1 VSIQVDSPTTVIT
14 VQGFGDAEQGKKNK
28 LLNSLEGVEGVET
41 VEVTVNP
48 NPSTPN
54 FAIQGPSRI
63 NPNP

>member
-1 VSIQVDSPTTVIT
+1 MSIQVDSPTTVIT

-54 FAIQGPSRI
+54 FAI
-63 NPNP
+63 